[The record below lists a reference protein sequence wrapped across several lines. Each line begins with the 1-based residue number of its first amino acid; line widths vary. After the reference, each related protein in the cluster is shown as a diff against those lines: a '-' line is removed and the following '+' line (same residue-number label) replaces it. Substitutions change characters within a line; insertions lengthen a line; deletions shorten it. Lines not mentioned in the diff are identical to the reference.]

1 MSLLDESGQR
11 AVSYAYDDFGKTDI
25 KPAAGNTDRR
35 GETNEICYT
44 DSVYDRITEQYYL
57 NARYYNPDAGNFLTQ
72 DSYRGT
78 PEDENTW
85 NLYAYCAGNLVN
97 YTDPSGH
104 FVIAIPLVIG
114 AGSFLI
120 SAGVTIDF
128 SQKLYHAY
136 QDAKTFVSKIEV
148 KSTKPISSPKKLEA
162 PKIKEKAKAKPKAGP
177 APKILQAKAGDGIS
191 EHTKNKRKSTHDKH
205 TKRRPG
211 NEKKKRKSS
220 WKKRK

>member
-1 MSLLDESGQR
+1 M
-11 AVSYAYDDFGKTDI
+11 
-25 KPAAGNTDRR
+25 
-35 GETNEICYT
+35 
-44 DSVYDRITEQYYL
+44 
-57 NARYYNPDAGNFLTQ
+57 
-72 DSYRGT
+72 
-78 PEDENTW
+78 
-85 NLYAYCAGNLVN
+85 N
-97 YTDPSGH
+97 YTEPSGH

-211 NEKKKRKSS
+211 GNEKKKRKSS